1 MILWRRLRPYISISV
16 RFLHISFLE
25 ASSQYEGTRLGLL
38 WVPLSTL
45 IFTAMLAL
53 VFRHSDTMPLYEF
66 FLYVLSG
73 YTLWRFIQASVT
85 GSTDIIQ
92 KKFDFAVHNNLTLAG
107 LFGKLLVDRLF
118 EYALN
123 LGLLVAA
130 MLLLAP
136 QYLGFNLL
144 LFPVF
149 LLVIVA
155 ASVALA
161 YLVNILTVFI
171 PDLAAVIQASVRFV
185 LFASPIFWSP
195 ASGTDFRLW
204 LATYNPV
211 AYFLGMARQV
221 FGVEPFSLQIW
232 SVAIA
237 ITCFICVVGIIT
249 YRQSNT
255 IVTNIK

>member
-1 MILWRRLRPYISISV
+1 
-16 RFLHISFLE
+16 
-25 ASSQYEGTRLGLL
+25 
-38 WVPLSTL
+38 
-45 IFTAMLAL
+45 MLAL
-53 VFRHSDTMPLYEF
+53 IFRHSDTMPLYDF

-92 KKFDFAVHNNLTLAG
+92 KKLDFAVHNNLSLAG

-123 LGLLVAA
+123 LGLLLVGI
-130 MLLLAP
+130 LLLAP
-136 QYLGFNLL
+136 HYLSFNLL
-144 LFPVF
+144 LFPAF

-155 ASVALA
+155 VSVALA

-171 PDLAAVIQASVRFV
+171 PDLAAVIQAGVRFV

-195 ASGTDFRLW
+195 ANGTDFRMW

-211 AYFLGMARQV
+211 AYFLGLARQV
-221 FGVEPFSLQIW
+221 FGVEPLSLQTW
-232 SVAIA
+232 LVAIA
-237 ITCFICVVGIIT
+237 ITCFMCFVSFIT